1 MIEFNS
7 RESIPIGGS
16 ANFIPTKIHYQEDE
30 LQTLD

>member
-7 RESIPIGGS
+7 RESIPTCGS
-16 ANFIPTKIHYQEDE
+16 ANFIPTKIPYQEDE